1 MKRHATLLSG
11 DAQAGVVCSKHA
23 HHMLSNIT
31 TTPLYSQFQSLPRE
45 YRLVTT
51 SAYQTLVELSRSL
64 FDAMVT
70 GGSTEYSANIP
81 DGHLTDMYPAYEN
94 IKRIPVPQLTLNN

>member
-1 MKRHATLLSG
+1 
-11 DAQAGVVCSKHA
+11 
-23 HHMLSNIT
+23 
-31 TTPLYSQFQSLPRE
+31 
-45 YRLVTT
+45 
-51 SAYQTLVELSRSL
+51 
-64 FDAMVT
+64 MVT